1 MDKKEFSRYLRR
13 HQTDAE
19 RIIWKALRNRQLYGF
34 KFRRQHP
41 IGPYILDFYCHQAR
55 LDVEIDGGQHYTDD
69 GIRRDEERDAEL
81 EQQGI
86 KVLRY
91 SNSEVLNETD
101 SVVEEIFEEVH
112 QRIKN
117 ETND

>member
-1 MDKKEFSRYLRR
+1 MTEAEKKLWTCLR
-13 HQTDAE
+13 A
-19 RIIWKALRNRQLYGF
+19 NQLDV
-34 KFRRQHP
+34 KFRRQFP
-41 IGPYILDFYCHQAR
+41 FDKNILDFYCHQAR